1 MNEISENVYISKL
14 SGIVNKCNNTYHRTI
29 KMKRIDFKTSS
40 YIDFKV
46 ESNVKNLKF
55 NVGNYQ
61 KIPKNTKILKHFCN
75 MLRRKRFCD

>member
-14 SGIVNKCNNTYHRTI
+14 NDIVNKCNNTYHRI
-29 KMKRIDFKTSS
+29 IN
-40 YIDFKV
+40 IDFKV

-61 KIPKNTKILKHFCN
+61 KIPKNTKLLKHFCN

>member
-14 SGIVNKCNNTYHRTI
+14 NDIVNKCNNTYHRTI
-29 KMKRIDFKTSS
+29 N
-40 YIDFKV
+40 IDFKV

-61 KIPKNTKILKHFCN
+61 KITKNTKLLKHFCN